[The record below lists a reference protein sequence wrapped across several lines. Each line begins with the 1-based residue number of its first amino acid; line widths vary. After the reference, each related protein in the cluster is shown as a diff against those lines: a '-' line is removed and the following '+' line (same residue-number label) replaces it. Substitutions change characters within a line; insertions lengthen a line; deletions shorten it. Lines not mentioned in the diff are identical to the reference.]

1 MQKKTT
7 HSLLAGILLLA
18 TSCAGSYTAIRPERV
33 SYQMAVATTGPVE
46 FSYQYDALL
55 QHGHRNKKYV
65 KKENKYGYRI
75 VDVRLTNNTDRE
87 LNFSRDLTLFYG
99 DRPIMPVPA
108 AQAAHDLRQG
118 VLIYLLYLPLN
129 VTIVNNNSYPGQS
142 SGGTFLPTGPLI
154 AAGNMVGAGAANTN
168 LRREF
173 EQYDLTNRVIKPG
186 ETVYGIVSLRET
198 NVAPLRLELRAPVA
212 TQTTPPASTPPP
224 TPPAASPPTSDGN

>member
-7 HSLLAGILLLA
+7 HSLLAGVLLMA
-18 TSCAGSYTAIRPERV
+18 TSCAGSYTALRPERV
-33 SYQMAVATTGPVE
+33 PYQMAVATTGPVE

-55 QHGHRNKKYV
+55 QHGHRNKKYA
-65 KKENKYGYRI
+65 KKENKYGYHI

-129 VTIVNNNSYPGQS
+129 VTVGATLNPQTGQT

-154 AAGNMVGAGAANTN
+154 AAGNIVGAGTANTN

-212 TQTTPPASTPPP
+212 TQTAPPASTL
-224 TPPAASPPTSDGN
+224 PPAASPPSSDGN